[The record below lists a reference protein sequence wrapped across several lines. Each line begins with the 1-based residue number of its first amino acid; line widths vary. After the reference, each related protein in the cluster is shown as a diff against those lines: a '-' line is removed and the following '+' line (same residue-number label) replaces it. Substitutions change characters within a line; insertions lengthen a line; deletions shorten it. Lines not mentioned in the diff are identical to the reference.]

1 MIHTDNDVEAVVK
14 EFILTEFLPG
24 EDPVALTDTTALLTT
39 GILDSIATLQ
49 LVDFLES
56 RFQISIPPH
65 EIDVDHL
72 DSVAA
77 VAQLVR
83 TGGEA
88 PRHDERRGTSH
99 PRRGLGP
106 EPRGWG
112 RGRDDRGLVHD
123 RPVRSTCPSTWYL
136 TCSSYRRTCP
146 CRRPIRPTTNN

>member
-83 TGGEA
+83 A
-88 PRHDERRGTSH
+88 RRRGA
-99 PRRGLGP
+99 PA
-106 EPRGWG
+106 
-112 RGRDDRGLVHD
+112 
-123 RPVRSTCPSTWYL
+123 
-136 TCSSYRRTCP
+136 
-146 CRRPIRPTTNN
+146 